1 MAENK
6 ISVADLA
13 VLRGG
18 IDDGEDIADLLR
30 EIGLDVAD
38 EPVVVRDSEVGTFN
52 EIVAETLRSH
62 RWRIT
67 DQLVNTN
74 ALLRHLQ
81 SKRG

>member
-52 EIVAETLRSH
+52 EIVAETLRSD